1 LRISKK
7 LRMVSSVALI
17 LMVEYKKVL
26 QSKQIMSEKKSENDV
41 VLQEFKMLEDDANVY
56 KLVGPV
62 LAK

>member
-1 LRISKK
+1 
-7 LRMVSSVALI
+7 
-17 LMVEYKKVL
+17 MVEYKKVL